1 MSRTTSHTTGNS
13 SVSVNSSV
21 SIVCAYNDPAVRREC
36 LDRSVQTYSRPA
48 AGVEYLPVDNVDG
61 RYRSAG
67 AALNHGASLAR
78 NDVVVFVHQDVFLH
92 SLAAVIRAAGQM
104 RVGGLGV
111 LGAVGVRRDGRIAGL
126 IRDRAV
132 LLGVPVQQPTD
143 VDSVDELLFMVPR
156 PLVLRHPLTESPD
169 MAWHAYAVE
178 YGLRVRRLGLR
189 VGVADIPLTHNSLTA
204 NLARLDVAH
213 AAVAALYPEMLPVR
227 TTCGVV
233 ARQTAKSSS
242 GGLLRSQRWR
252 YSWLHE
258 SLTVRRARRITGAPL
273 VLADIRRDVD
283 NIIEHAP
290 DRRLRIVNCPGE
302 ARFMDA
308 DGGPLEL
315 TRRNGRVLID
325 ARQISHI
332 PEILAA
338 GPPGSWFLLTNV
350 PQEDLGDIGARWRS
364 NRQVVGFHTGIGFWV
379 LLGAAAADLPPHW
392 RSGRYVPLGM
402 RRPMPEPASC
412 MNTAKRMHMRDNG
425 TEELGE

>member
-1 MSRTTSHTTGNS
+1 MSRTTGNS
-13 SVSVNSSV
+13 PVSVNSSV
-21 SIVCAYNDPAVRREC
+21 SIVCVYSDPAVRREC
-36 LDRSVQTYSRPA
+36 LDRSVLPYSRDA
-48 AGVEYLPVDNVDG
+48 ADVEYLPVDNVDG

-92 SLAAVIRAAGQM
+92 SVTAVIRAAGQM
-104 RVGGLGV
+104 QLGGFGV
-111 LGAVGVRRDGRIAGL
+111 LGAVGVSRDGRIAGL

-132 LLGVPVQQPTD
+132 LLGAPVQQPAD

-156 PLVLRHPLTESPD
+156 SLVLRHPLTESPD

-189 VGVADIPLTHNSLTA
+189 VGVTDIPLTHNSLTT

-233 ARQTAKSSS
+233 GRQAAKRSAA
-242 GGLLRSQRWR
+242 GLLGSQRWR
-252 YSWLHE
+252 YSWLRE
-258 SLTVRRARRITGAPL
+258 SLTVRRARRMTAAPI

-283 NIIEHAP
+283 NVIEHAP
-290 DRRLRIVNCPGE
+290 DRRLRIVNCPGQ

-315 TRRNGRVLID
+315 TRRNGRVVVD
-325 ARQISHI
+325 TREISHV

-338 GPPGSWFLLTNV
+338 GPSGSWFLLTNI

-364 NRQVVGFHTGIGFWV
+364 NRQVVGFHTGIGFWI

-392 RSGRYVPLGM
+392 RSKRSVPLGM
-402 RRPMPEPASC
+402 RRPMPEPASGL
-412 MNTAKRMHMRDNG
+412 NTAKRMHMLDNG
-425 TEELGE
+425 TKELSG